1 MEGAIIGSMPIV
13 SAAKMV
19 DDGDILV
26 IYSCLHSGCPVLTAP
41 EAAENVQGA
50 CLFWCTRSA
59 DLRLAVK

>member
-13 SAAKMV
+13 PAAKMV
-19 DDGDILV
+19 DDGH

-50 CLFWCTRSA
+50 CLFWCTHSA
-59 DLRLAVK
+59 ELRRAVK